1 LPFLLPGTESILKS
15 RCQNLSE
22 VMATIEK
29 KKGVQGYT
37 STEKT
42 LEQISSATA
51 ALNQTKGKTL
61 EEISLIVTDINS
73 TLNLRKNKL
82 APQIKKLREV
92 RSEYQE
98 IDAIYQDK
106 KTMFEHTAAGLSA
119 ERQRLENECNRYLQE
134 ATSQESQY
142 FMVHSLNELEQ
153 VRSDKYQMES
163 KFNKGDG
170 ALLPDFK
177 TFESFYRH
185 KIELQQ
191 TLNQQMRKH
200 HNGMAASAPEDG
212 RQRRIFTVLMTLL
225 NGKKNSLMNGGNIPG
240 DEHGAATAIIDEYG
254 GTNIMTLQQE
264 D

>member
-119 ERQRLENECNRYLQE
+119 
-134 ATSQESQY
+134 
-142 FMVHSLNELEQ
+142 
-153 VRSDKYQMES
+153 
-163 KFNKGDG
+163 
-170 ALLPDFK
+170 
-177 TFESFYRH
+177 
-185 KIELQQ
+185 
-191 TLNQQMRKH
+191 
-200 HNGMAASAPEDG
+200 
-212 RQRRIFTVLMTLL
+212 
-225 NGKKNSLMNGGNIPG
+225 
-240 DEHGAATAIIDEYG
+240 
-254 GTNIMTLQQE
+254 
-264 D
+264 